1 MSFLQKR
8 ELKLMF
14 RNVPNKLAL
23 RNQVKILML
32 YYLIFL
38 FTSEISLCQS
48 RNYNLVYSDNIKGGT
63 AIFGNTLLQVI
74 NKDTVNT
81 IKMNDNSANGNS
93 IYGNDNE
100 NMKNIDIDGSTGNGS
115 VTTNSSSADLI
126 LPLGNNV
133 IKLARL
139 YWGGRIRNSDFDLTA
154 YPNQTIKI
162 RKGTSG
168 VYSDVAALGIDKIT
182 IVSGYSQYQAY
193 ADITNFVK
201 NNGIGTYEVGN
212 APLSTG
218 AIDNGG
224 NNGGWCIV
232 VVYGNDALS
241 YNSVRIYDGFQ
252 QVYNNGNLLSSSV
265 TLTGLNV
272 PSGELSTGDAKMGA
286 LVWEGDANLNGDYL
300 KINDSLFSN
309 ATNRADNLWNG
320 TITDNGIHVASKN
333 PNYTNQM
340 GLDIDQFDV
349 GAGYGILPNSN
360 SVELEFGT
368 TSDKYFPGLLTF
380 TIKMK
385 DPTISLDETVNDANN
400 NHYAEANEVLTYTLK
415 GQNSGAG
422 NANSI
427 VIADTLPSTVT
438 YLPNSLNVISAPG
451 IMSGIQTDPAG
462 DDVAEFITNG
472 PFKIIQFRIGV
483 GADDTNGGT
492 LASNETY
499 EVQFKVT
506 VNNPGNGKLIP
517 PILNTA
523 RIKALSDANVDFVDD
538 GTATINPNNGPA
550 NGPLP
555 VTIVSFTACLL
566 QYQKVRLDWNT
577 SMEINCNK
585 YLVERSVDGNIFNEV
600 ATVDGNGTTSLF
612 HSYLFIDDIS
622 SVASSTIYYRIKQI
636 DNDGKSSYSKILP
649 VKLENIGRPIIIS
662 PNPFSTHLNISMEWN
677 KNELISI
684 KVFNAQGSK
693 VFDKDVQMSKGL
705 NYISIDELPNLL
717 PGNYFIRF
725 ISGRERFTQKITKQ

>member
-1 MSFLQKR
+1 MHAQ
-8 ELKLMF
+8 
-14 RNVPNKLAL
+14 A
-23 RNQVKILML
+23 
-32 YYLIFL
+32 
-38 FTSEISLCQS
+38 
-48 RNYNLVYSDNIKGGT
+48 RNYTLVYSDNIKGAT

-81 IKMNDNSANGNS
+81 IKMNDNSTNGNS
-93 IYGNDNE
+93 VYGNDNE
-100 NMKNIDIDGSTGNGS
+100 NMKNIDIDGNTGNGS
-115 VTTNSSSADLI
+115 VTVNSSSADLI
-126 LPLGNNV
+126 LPPGNNI

-162 RKGTSG
+162 RKDTSG
-168 VYSDVAALGIDKIT
+168 AYSNVTALGIDKIT

-193 ADITNFVK
+193 ADITDFVK
-201 NNGIGTYEVGN
+201 NNGSGTYEVGN

-232 VVYGNDALS
+232 VVYENDSVS
-241 YNSVRIYDGFQ
+241 YNSIRIYDGFQ
-252 QVYNNGNLLSSSV
+252 QVYNNGNPLSSSV

-309 ATNRADNLWNG
+309 ATNQADNLWNG
-320 TITDNGIHVASKN
+320 TITDNGIHVTSKN

-349 GAGYGILPNSN
+349 GTGYGILPNSN
-360 SVELEFGT
+360 SVTLEFGT
-368 TSDKYFPGLLTF
+368 TSDKYFPGLFTF

-400 NHYAEANEVLTYTLK
+400 NHFAEANEVLTYTLK
-415 GQNSGAG
+415 GENSGPG

-427 VIADTLPSTVT
+427 VITDTLPSTVT

-451 IMSGIQTDPAG
+451 ITPGIQTDQAG
-462 DDVAEFITNG
+462 DDVAEYITNG
-472 PFKIIQFRIGV
+472 SFKIIQFRIGT

-506 VNNPGNGKLIP
+506 VNNPGS
-517 PILNTA
+517 
-523 RIKALSDANVDFVDD
+523 R
-538 GTATINPNNGPA
+538 
-550 NGPLP
+550 
-555 VTIVSFTACLL
+555 
-566 QYQKVRLDWNT
+566 
-577 SMEINCNK
+577 E
-585 YLVERSVDGNIFNEV
+585 
-600 ATVDGNGTTSLF
+600 SLF
-612 HSYLFIDDIS
+612 H
-622 SVASSTIYYRIKQI
+622 Q
-636 DNDGKSSYSKILP
+636 
-649 VKLENIGRPIIIS
+649 
-662 PNPFSTHLNISMEWN
+662 
-677 KNELISI
+677 
-684 KVFNAQGSK
+684 
-693 VFDKDVQMSKGL
+693 
-705 NYISIDELPNLL
+705 
-717 PGNYFIRF
+717 
-725 ISGRERFTQKITKQ
+725 